1 MPHDRASPYQERW
14 DEVRRQRNQ
23 RERQQRQERARID
36 PQQHGESSVG
46 AQSMEALFVKGDQA
60 IRDWLSKS
68 ADYSQFRVED
78 HHTDA
83 DAVQI
88 VLSALNQMQQ
98 ERDNAIALISFLTAE
113 RKTLR
118 SHITNL
124 HRPDPTPQRLYAKVG
139 LHEACPDFVLQ
150 AARTA
155 YRKALHPDGQP
166 ERHRADA
173 QRRFIEAEGVFEEIR
188 RLRGR

>member
-1 MPHDRASPYQERW
+1 MPHDRTSSYQERW

-23 RERQQRQERARID
+23 RERQQRQERARMD
-36 PQQHGESSVG
+36 QQQRGESSVG
-46 AQSMEALFVKGDQA
+46 AESIEALFVKGDQA
-60 IRDWLSKS
+60 ILSWSAKS
-68 ADYSQFRVED
+68 ADYSQFQVED

-88 VLSALNQMQQ
+88 VLSALNQMKQ

-124 HRPDPTPQRLYAKVG
+124 HRPNPTPQRLYAKVG
-139 LHEACPDFVLQ
+139 LHEGCPDFVWR
-150 AARTA
+150 AAQTA

-173 QRRFIEAEGVFEEIR
+173 QRRFTEAEAVFEEIR
-188 RLRGR
+188 RLRNR

>member
-1 MPHDRASPYQERW
+1 MPHDRTSPYQERW
-14 DEVRRQRNQ
+14 NEVRRQRNQ
-23 RERQQRQERARID
+23 RERHQRHERARMD
-36 PQQHGESSVG
+36 QQQRSEPSFGVENI
-46 AQSMEALFVKGDQA
+46 EALFKKGDQA
-60 IRDWLSKS
+60 ILDWSSKT
-68 ADYSQFRVED
+68 ADYSRFRVED

-88 VLSALNQMQQ
+88 VLAALNQMKQ
-98 ERDNAIALISFLTAE
+98 ERDTAIALVSLLTSG
-113 RKTLR
+113 RNVLR
-118 SHITNL
+118 SHIANL

-139 LHEACPDFVLQ
+139 LHEGCPDFVLR

-155 YRKALHPDGQP
+155 YRKALHPDRQP

-173 QRRFIEAEGVFEEIR
+173 QRRFIEAEGMFEEIR